1 MLNAYSIKVRG
12 VVQGVGFRPF
22 VYRLA
27 RTNGLT
33 GWVLNEQEGV
43 EIHLEGEEKTLRVFI
58 EELKTQPPP
67 AASIVTLRV
76 MPAEPAGCTE
86 FLILTSQ
93 RQRKPTVR
101 VSPDLPVCAD
111 CLREV
116 FDPQNR
122 RYHYPY
128 INCTNCGPRYTVIES
143 LPYDRR
149 NTTMAKWPLDSYC
162 AAEYGDPANRCF
174 HAQPV
179 ACPCCG
185 PHYYFQSGKETE
197 RGDDEVVRVAVQ
209 RLADGEILA
218 IKGLG
223 GYHLVCDATNV
234 NSVAALRT
242 RKYRKEKPFALMAA
256 DIGVARKLVE
266 LTPEAEELLMSVA
279 RPIVLARAKVQLPEV
294 APDNDELGVMLPY
307 TPLHHLLFEAGA
319 PEILVMTSANRS
331 SEPIAYEDDQAIE
344 QLSGIADGFLIGER
358 PIARRVDDSVVRAGV
373 FGPSIFRRARGYVPG
388 AVAALPSER
397 PILAL
402 GADLKNTI
410 TLVVDGQA
418 FVSQHIG
425 DLDHYQAYRGFQ
437 VTVRDLL
444 AMYEIQPDKLLIVH
458 DAHPQYVSTLHALE
472 LEAAEKRT
480 VQHHRAHIASV
491 IAERGAW
498 DQRVIG
504 VSFDGTGYGDDHSI
518 WGGEIFAGSVR
529 SGFERVAHLRSAI
542 LPGGD
547 AASSYPV
554 QAAAGFLEQLDDLPD
569 VTAGPFSFGVRY
581 GDAVG
586 LVRKNMRTFPTT
598 SIGRLFDTAAALAGF
613 TREMTFEGQAAM
625 WLERLARKSSETES
639 YPFPYSSGELDFRPL
654 LGAVIR
660 DRLNGRDT
668 REIARA
674 FHRGI
679 AFGVRDALMQFR
691 PMHDT
696 DTIVL
701 SGGVFQ
707 NEVLLSDLKTL
718 LERDSFVVWTNHMV
732 PANDGGI
739 SLGQAAIAAFES
751 PEVFGFLG
759 EDGSKCAER
768 AA

>member
-1 MLNAYSIKVRG
+1 MPNAYSIKIRG

-22 VYRLA
+22 VYHLA

-33 GWVLNEQEGV
+33 GWVLNEEEGV
-43 EIHLEGEEKTLRVFI
+43 EIHLEGEETTLRVFI
-58 EELKTQPPP
+58 EELKTQPPS
-67 AASIVTLRV
+67 AACIAALRV

-93 RQRKPTVR
+93 RQRRPSVR
-101 VSPDLPVCAD
+101 ISPDLPVCAD

-143 LPYDRR
+143 LPYDRC

-162 AAEYGDPANRCF
+162 AAEYDDPANRRF

-179 ACPCCG
+179 ACPNCG
-185 PHYYFQSGKETE
+185 PHYYFQRGNEIE

-209 RLADGEILA
+209 RLTAGDILA

-223 GYHLVCDATNV
+223 GYHLACDASNSK
-234 NSVAALRT
+234 SVAALRA
-242 RKYRKEKPFALMAA
+242 RKYRKEKAFALMAA
-256 DIGVARKLVE
+256 DIEVARNLVK
-266 LTPEAEELLMSVA
+266 LTPKAEELLTSAA
-279 RPIVLARAKVQLPEV
+279 RPIVLAPAKINLPDV
-294 APDNDELGVMLPY
+294 APENDELGVMLPY
-307 TPLHHLLFEAGA
+307 TPLHRLLLEAGA

-358 PIARRVDDSVVRAGV
+358 PIVRRVDDSVVRAGV
-373 FGPSIFRRARGYVPG
+373 FGPAILRRARGYAPG
-388 AVAALPSER
+388 AVVALPSER

-410 TLVVDGQA
+410 TLVVKGQA

-425 DLDHYQAYRGFQ
+425 DLDHYHAFRAFQA
-437 VTVRDLL
+437 TVRDLL

-458 DAHPQYVSTLHALE
+458 DSHPQYVSTLHALE
-472 LEAAEKRT
+472 LEAAEKRA

-529 SGFERVAHLRSAI
+529 SGFERVAHLRSAV

-554 QAAAGFLEQLDDLPD
+554 QAATGFLEQLDDLPD
-569 VTAGPFSFGVRY
+569 VTAGPFSFGARY
-581 GDAVG
+581 RDALR
-586 LVRKNMRTFPTT
+586 LVRRNTRAFPTT
-598 SIGRLFDTAAALAGF
+598 SMGRLFDTAAALVGF
-613 TREMTFEGQAAM
+613 PREMTFEGQAAM
-625 WLERLARKSSETES
+625 WLENLARKSPETES
-639 YPFPYSSGELDFRPL
+639 YPFPYSCGELDFRPL
-654 LGAVIR
+654 LGAIIR
-660 DRLNGRDT
+660 DRLNGRDS
-668 REIARA
+668 REIARG

-679 AFGVRDALMQFR
+679 ALGVREALTQLR
-691 PMHDT
+691 LLHNT
-696 DTIVL
+696 DIIVL

-707 NEVLLSDLKTL
+707 NEMLLSDLRTL
-718 LERDSFVVWTNHMV
+718 LEHDSFAIWTNHEV

-739 SLGQAAIAAFES
+739 SLGQAALAALDS
-751 PEVFGFLG
+751 PQVFGFLAE
-759 EDGSKCAER
+759 EDSKCAER